1 MNLAALHESL
11 IPVIKLD
18 DLGCVVYSNLKARE
32 FFPELSKDNQTLGVF
47 AHRFSNFEDYV
58 LLDNMLKDQEGYLS
72 TKVHRNSNGG
82 LKEVKCCLAISRAEE
97 RTQVVFL
104 PVDAE
109 AGSWASDKFDP
120 LTNLPTRDVLFDRV
134 DLSIRIGKRMSN
146 VVHGLIYL
154 DLDDFKPINDN
165 YGHDVGDTVLLE
177 VSQRLT
183 SCLRESDTVSRLG
196 GDEFVC
202 FLNNLRDAS
211 DAKIVADRI
220 LHAIRQPYQIGHGTT
235 EVNAT
240 LGVSLWPN
248 DAATSDELM
257 KAADVA
263 MYDAKRTGKNV
274 VSFFNAAM
282 NEQAKERLEIE
293 QDLRIA
299 IRDKQFMLHFQP
311 QFDLQTG
318 EIIGVE
324 SLIRWNHPKKG
335 MIPPVKFIRIAE
347 EANLISQIGDWVLE
361 ESVRKCTEWEK
372 LGYDIR
378 VAVNISPKQF
388 VNTLPGRVAQVLE
401 RYKFAPEKL
410 EVELTEGLLVSD
422 LSKTAEILK
431 HLRALGVMISLDDFG
446 TGYSSLTYLSNF
458 PIHTLK
464 IDRSFIGLE
473 RSEFNEKTITC
484 ILFMAKQFNLNTLA
498 EGVELDWQRAW
509 LKEMGCSAM
518 QGYLMSK
525 PLPEDEL
532 LVYLATYA
540 SRLEEVAA

>member
-1 MNLAALHESL
+1 M
-11 IPVIKLD
+11 
-18 DLGCVVYSNLKARE
+18 
-32 FFPELSKDNQTLGVF
+32 
-47 AHRFSNFEDYV
+47 
-58 LLDNMLKDQEGYLS
+58 
-72 TKVHRNSNGG
+72 
-82 LKEVKCCLAISRAEE
+82 KCCLAVSRTEDS
-97 RTQVVFL
+97 TQVVFL

-109 AGSWASDKFDP
+109 AGSWASDKNDP
-120 LTNLPTRDVLFDRV
+120 LTNLPTRDVLIDRT
-134 DLSIRIGKRMSN
+134 DLSIRIGRRMNN

-165 YGHDVGDTVLLE
+165 YGHDAGDMVLQE
-177 VSQRLT
+177 VAKRLT

-202 FLNNLRDAS
+202 FLNSLRDAS

-220 LHAIRQPYQIGHGTT
+220 LHAIRQPIRIGDSLT
-235 EVNAT
+235 EVNAS

-248 DAATSDELM
+248 DAATSEELL

-263 MYDAKRTGKNV
+263 MFDAKRTGKNV
-274 VSFFNAAM
+274 VSFYSAAM
-282 NEQAKERLEIE
+282 NEQAKERVEIE
-293 QDLRIA
+293 QDLRVA
-299 IRDKQFMLHFQP
+299 IRDGQFTLHYQP
-311 QFDLQTG
+311 QFDLQSG
-318 EIIGVE
+318 KIIGVE
-324 SLIRWNHPKKG
+324 SLIRWNHPTKG
-335 MIPPVKFIRIAE
+335 LVPPIKFIRIAE
-347 EANLISQIGDWVLE
+347 ESNLISQIGDWVLE

-372 LGYDIR
+372 LGYNIR

-401 RYKFAPEKL
+401 RYKIAPHKL

-422 LSKTAEILK
+422 LAKTAEILK
-431 HLRALGVMISLDDFG
+431 QLRALGVMIALDDFG

-473 RSEFNEKTITC
+473 RSEFNEKTISC
-484 ILFMAKQFNLNTLA
+484 ILFMAKQFNLHTLA
-498 EGVELDWQRAW
+498 EGVEKSWQRDW
-509 LKEMGCSAM
+509 LRDVGCTSM

-532 LVYLATYA
+532 LIYLATYEHLEAVA
-540 SRLEEVAA
+540 S